1 MMALA
6 EAARDPSYPAE
17 IVCVVSNR
25 ADAKGLDY
33 AREHGIETRVIA
45 HKDYVS
51 REAFDRA
58 LNDYLQSKRCHI
70 VACAGFMRVMT
81 GAMTEPWHGRMLNIH
96 PSLLPAY
103 PGLDTHG
110 RALADGAR
118 VAGCTVHLV
127 TGDLDGGPILAQAE
141 VPVLEGD
148 TPETLAAR
156 VLRQEHRIY
165 PLALADLARR
175 ILLPIPPSP
184 ISPGCAAGRRR
195 FR

>member
-25 ADAKGLDY
+25 ADAKGLEY
-33 AREHGIETRVIA
+33 ARAHGIETRVIA

-58 LNDYLQSKRCHI
+58 LNVYLQSKRCHI

-156 VLRQEHRIY
+156 ILRQEHRIY

-184 ISPGCAAGRRR
+184 ISPGCAADRRR